1 MAVCKQAPINKSK
14 RPIHEDSV
22 NMSLVAF
29 LIAVAAKQ
37 PSLHSRWAPYRKPIK
52 PQFGNSTEMEAQID
66 GYFREENGLIR
77 IILKTKAG
85 PRKRHKPQVS
95 MQEAAEVVSLLI
107 TQEIDPKR

>member
-1 MAVCKQAPINKSK
+1 
-14 RPIHEDSV
+14 
-22 NMSLVAF
+22 
-29 LIAVAAKQ
+29 
-37 PSLHSRWAPYRKPIK
+37 
-52 PQFGNSTEMEAQID
+52 MEAQID

>member
-85 PRKRHKPQVS
+85 PRKRHKPQVF

-107 TQEIDPKR
+107 TQEIYPKR